1 MKVLRNVLGA
11 CAITMA
17 FSGST
22 FAGIMHTGCQSHVAV
37 NSTSLT
43 LEVAVNVALSL
54 VALI

>member
-11 CAITMA
+11 CTITMI
-17 FSGST
+17 FSVST
-22 FAGIMHTGCQSHVAV
+22 FAGIMHTGCQSNVAV

-43 LEVAVNVALSL
+43 LGVAVNVVLNL

>member
-11 CAITMA
+11 CAITMI

-22 FAGIMHTGCQSHVAV
+22 FAGIMHTGCQSNVTV

-43 LEVAVNVALSL
+43 LEVAVNVVLNL